1 VLKSAYRDV
10 VAIDSWRL
18 QRRWRR
24 IQRPLAASLI
34 VVGGLLVWAQQQGPK
49 PTVATVVATV
59 DMPAGHIVGSS
70 DVQVVGWP
78 AEAHP
83 AAAASSPQT
92 LLGRRATA
100 PIRAGE
106 PLTDQRVVG
115 PSVLAGAGPG
125 QVAVALSPDPL
136 TSSGVI
142 RPGDRVNL
150 VGQTETGPRTL
161 VQNAS
166 VLTLTEESGT
176 VLAVPGTSAAAVM
189 QAAATDSIAMV
200 LLADDQ

>member
-1 VLKSAYRDV
+1 

-34 VVGGLLVWAQQQGPK
+34 VMGGLLMWAQQHGPV

-59 DMPAGHIVGSS
+59 DMPAGHIVSAS
-70 DVQVVGWP
+70 DLQVVGWP
-78 AEAHP
+78 ADAHP
-83 AAAASSPQT
+83 APAASSAET
-92 LLGRRATA
+92 ILGRRATA

-106 PLTDQRVVG
+106 PLTEQRVVG
-115 PSVLAGAGPG
+115 PSVLAAAGPG
-125 QVAVALSPDPL
+125 QVAIALNPDPL

-150 VGQTETGPRTL
+150 VGQTDTGPRTL
-161 VQNAS
+161 VQSAS
-166 VLTLTEESGT
+166 VLTLTEESAT
-176 VLAVPGTSAAAVM
+176 VLAVPGTAAAAVM

>member
-1 VLKSAYRDV
+1 MWV
-10 VAIDSWRL
+10 
-18 QRRWRR
+18 
-24 IQRPLAASLI
+24 
-34 VVGGLLVWAQQQGPK
+34 QQHGPA

-59 DMPAGHIVGSS
+59 DMSAGHIVGSS
-70 DVQVVGWP
+70 DLQVVGWP
-78 AEAHP
+78 ADAHP
-83 AAAASSPQT
+83 APAASSPEM

-115 PSVLAGAGPG
+115 PSVLAATGPG
-125 QVAVALSPDPL
+125 LVAIALRPDPL

-150 VGQTETGPRTL
+150 VGQTDTGPRTL
-161 VQNAS
+161 VQGAS